1 MFVLIDG
8 SSCEAYICTSEDHAL
23 KVANQIMAK
32 EGKSDRFDDMWEA
45 SAYDFLL
52 YEVSETPAV

>member
-8 SSCEAYICTSEDHAL
+8 SSGEAYICTSEDHAL
-23 KVANQIMAK
+23 KVTNQIMAK
-32 EGKSDRFDDMWEA
+32 EGNSDRFDDMWEA
-45 SAYDFLL
+45 SACEFSL